1 MGLYHGSWDFFS
13 LIVGTGCVHH
23 GIFISLIVGAALI
36 ELACS
41 VAFVICY
48 GIEITFVPPPNF
60 HVFLALNSFNLQ
72 RIFTL
77 NISRF
82 STPLMFPA
90 AKHGKDVPGDTLQ
103 SEHLNDRALQTEQR
117 SSCFFSLP

>member
-48 GIEITFVPPPNF
+48 GIEITFVPSPPPQFPCLSGPELIQPAGNF
-60 HVFLALNSFNLQ
+60 YPEYQQIQHS
-72 RIFTL
+72 
-77 NISRF
+77 S
-82 STPLMFPA
+82 
-90 AKHGKDVPGDTLQ
+90 DV
-103 SEHLNDRALQTEQR
+103 
-117 SSCFFSLP
+117 SSCQTWE